1 MKAKLP
7 LLSPARAAA
16 FEVLE
21 RVATQNAFA
30 SNLLTATRYDKLSR
44 EDRGLLQELTLG
56 VLRWQGRLDFL
67 IERHTRREI
76 DKLDLEAVI
85 ALRLGLYQLL
95 YLTRVPAFA
104 AINESVNL
112 VKEHGKIQA
121 SGLVNGVLR
130 SAQRELEFNILPSS
144 KSPVHRTSIETSHP
158 VWLVK
163 RWIARFGEADTRE
176 LALANNKVP
185 ATSFRF
191 NPNRKPVEEVK
202 ADLELRKIK
211 IRPSSL
217 TPEAYVVEDGSL
229 PATSEPVQQG
239 WVYLQDEASQLIG
252 RLALK
257 LIAEK
262 QPAKVLDLCSAPG
275 SKANL
280 IASEL
285 RPDSLVVAADLH
297 QHRMRTIKELSAR
310 LGVENINLV
319 RLNAEQDLPF
329 PAESF
334 DLVLLDAPCSGLG
347 TLQRNPEI
355 KWRMNEA
362 KIAELA
368 DLQKRL
374 ITSASKQLKPGG
386 ILLYSVCSTEPEEGE
401 EVVAWFRRQH
411 PGYSEATREEL
422 SKLGTEAANLPIST
436 VGARTFTHRHGSES
450 FFLCVLRKENNQEI
464 KSS

>member
-1 MKAKLP
+1 MNSKLP
-7 LLSPARAAA
+7 LLSPARVAA

-30 SNLLTATRYDKLSR
+30 SNLLTTSRYDKLSR
-44 EDRGLLQELTLG
+44 EDRALLQELTLG

-95 YLTRVPAFA
+95 YLDRIPAFA

-112 VKEHGKIQA
+112 VKEYGKIKVA
-121 SGLVNGVLR
+121 GLVNGVLR

-144 KSPVHRTSIETSHP
+144 KSPVHRMSVETSHP

-163 RWIARFGEADTRE
+163 RWIARLGEEEARE
-176 LALANNKVP
+176 LALANNQVP
-185 ATSFRF
+185 TVSFRF
-191 NPNRKPVEEVK
+191 NSKRKPIDEVK
-202 ADLELRKIK
+202 AEFEGRKIK
-211 IRPSSL
+211 IRPSNL
-217 TPEAYVVEDGSL
+217 TPEAWVIEDGSL
-229 PATSEPVQQG
+229 LAKSEPVQQG

-252 RLALK
+252 RLAVK
-257 LIAEK
+257 QVGEN
-262 QPAKVLDLCSAPG
+262 QPAKILDLCAAPG

-280 IASEL
+280 IAAEL
-285 RPDSLVVAADLH
+285 SADSRVVAADLH
-297 QHRMRTIKELSAR
+297 QHRLRTIQELSAR
-310 LGVENINLV
+310 LGVETINPI
-319 RLNAEQDLPF
+319 RLDAARDLPF
-329 PAESF
+329 APETF

-355 KWRMNEA
+355 KWRMNES

-374 ITSASKQLKPGG
+374 LTNAARQLKPGG

-401 EVVAWFRRQH
+401 EIVAWFRRQN
-411 PGYSEATREEL
+411 PEYRDFTREQL
-422 SKLGTEAANLPIST
+422 IALGIDPAPLRTST
-436 VGARTFTHRHGSES
+436 FGARTFTHRHHSES
-450 FFLCVLRKENNQEI
+450 FFFCVLWKRRPSEDQ
-464 KSS
+464 S